1 MNGHGWQFSR
11 VCLYQN
17 GQTLMKK
24 IVLAVGFCFGLCRTA
39 FAADTLAD
47 LPEWL
52 ALGHYQK
59 GWFGYEGTI
68 GSDNFYV
75 SPEGKN
81 NPLKELEAT
90 VTLFQSDDVEKKCLF
105 PARYMFL
112 KKHGLVST
120 PFPSCA
126 EFEQFKE
133 DLQPAGMTLLFTD
146 AYMNNSSS
154 LFGHTLLRVDTARK
168 GTQLLAHGINYGAWT
183 QGYENSFLYAV
194 YGLAGFYPGGYTVKP
209 YYDIIN
215 TYNNIENRDIWEY
228 NLNLTSEE
236 LDLFVA
242 HIWEVGQTTTP
253 YYFFTQNC
261 SYMLMELFDA
271 VRPELNLAAGFKGQT
286 IPLDTIKAVNA
297 REGLVKSVNYRPSRQ
312 RKIRYRIKQMN
323 ERQYDAFLDAITLDL
338 TETQNLP
345 EDEKADVLETAY
357 QYVQYQYVAGD
368 LALKDYRQKSFQLLR
383 ARNQAAAGQKFDEL
397 KEGQNP
403 VLSHDSMMVSLGV
416 GVQNGDVFEQLSF
429 RPAYHLVT
437 DRGYGFLSGAE
448 IDFLD
453 VSFRHYD
460 KHDKYVLDK
469 LNVLQLSSF
478 SPINA
483 VFQAMSYRIGL
494 DVSRQINPKSEDEGY
509 VLNGNVGGGG
519 TVALSDHFWFYGLS
533 SVEAAY
539 GGFLPNNQWLGAG
552 LAAGMIVSFE
562 KAALQAEVKKVF
574 ATDKIGSA
582 LKWHLTA
589 DYYFSRNQA
598 LETIFTYTQNYGK
611 NQNEVLVRLKQY
623 F

>member
-271 VRPELNLAAGFKGQT
+271 VRPE
-286 IPLDTIKAVNA
+286 
-297 REGLVKSVNYRPSRQ
+297 
-312 RKIRYRIKQMN
+312 
-323 ERQYDAFLDAITLDL
+323 
-338 TETQNLP
+338 
-345 EDEKADVLETAY
+345 
-357 QYVQYQYVAGD
+357 
-368 LALKDYRQKSFQLLR
+368 
-383 ARNQAAAGQKFDEL
+383 
-397 KEGQNP
+397 
-403 VLSHDSMMVSLGV
+403 
-416 GVQNGDVFEQLSF
+416 SF
-429 RPAYHLVT
+429 RLIQSKRLMPGKGWLNQLIIGR
-437 DRGYGFLSGAE
+437 RGSEKSA
-448 IDFLD
+448 
-453 VSFRHYD
+453 
-460 KHDKYVLDK
+460 
-469 LNVLQLSSF
+469 
-478 SPINA
+478 
-483 VFQAMSYRIGL
+483 IG
-494 DVSRQINPKSEDEGY
+494 
-509 VLNGNVGGGG
+509 
-519 TVALSDHFWFYGLS
+519 
-533 SVEAAY
+533 
-539 GGFLPNNQWLGAG
+539 
-552 LAAGMIVSFE
+552 
-562 KAALQAEVKKVF
+562 
-574 ATDKIGSA
+574 
-582 LKWHLTA
+582 
-589 DYYFSRNQA
+589 
-598 LETIFTYTQNYGK
+598 
-611 NQNEVLVRLKQY
+611 
-623 F
+623 

>member
-519 TVALSDHFWFYGLS
+519 TFALSDHFWFYGLS

-539 GGFLPNNQWLGAG
+539 GGFLPNNQWFGAG